1 MTGEPTVGPPADGEL
16 EALLE
21 YLRERRN
28 FDFSGYKRASLT
40 RRIVKR
46 MQLVNIDG
54 YQRYL
59 EILEA
64 NPGELAE
71 LFNTI
76 LINVTSLL
84 RDKDAWDAVA
94 ARVIPAIVD
103 GKSTEEAVRIWSAGC
118 ASGEEAYSLAV
129 LFADAIGE
137 DRFRRLVKIYATD
150 ADTDALATAR
160 RGRYRQTDLVAA
172 FGEDL
177 TARFFESDGD
187 HGVFRGDLRRAL
199 IFGRHDLVQ
208 DPPISRLDLV
218 TCRNTLMYF
227 TADLQSKILA
237 GFHFALK
244 PGGYLFLGK
253 SEALAGR
260 SQAFQVVDRRQHIMR
275 RDDSAPDLTQAPAQH
290 LRHELERSQQELE
303 TAYEELESTVEEL
316 ETTNEGLQ
324 STNEELETTNEELNS
339 TNEELETTNEGLQ
352 STNDELETINNE
364 LRERSTEV
372 TDLNQV
378 LQAILGSLQSAV
390 IVLGPEMEIKAWNR
404 QAEELWGLRS
414 DEVIGRHFLNF
425 DLWFPIEA
433 LRTAVRDCLAGR
445 AERTQVVESA
455 VNRRGRAIECTVNVN
470 CLVAEQTPRG
480 VILMVDAVP
489 ADQPESF
496 ESASRA
502 APGLR

>member
-1 MTGEPTVGPPADGEL
+1 MATPAEDGEL
-16 EALLE
+16 EALLD
-21 YLRERRN
+21 YVHERRN
-28 FDFSGYKRASLT
+28 FDFRGYKRASLT
-40 RRIVKR
+40 RRILKR
-46 MQLVNIDG
+46 MQAIDVDD
-54 YQRYL
+54 YRRYM
-59 EILEA
+59 EVLEA
-64 NPGELAE
+64 NPGEFAE

-339 TNEELETTNEGLQ
+339 TNEELETTNEELQ
-352 STNDELETINNE
+352 STNDELQVINEE
-364 LRERSTEV
+364 LRGRTEELDQTNSFLGTVLRS
-372 TDLNQV
+372 
-378 LQAILGSLQSAV
+378 LGSAV
-390 IVLGPEMEIKAWNR
+390 IVLTEDLRVRVWSPGA
-404 QAEELWGLRS
+404 QDLWGLRPEEAES
-414 DEVIGRHFLNF
+414 RDVLSLDIGLPAAEIAP
-425 DLWFPIEA
+425 W
-433 LRTAVRDCLAGR
+433 LRGVLAG
-445 AERTQVVESA
+445 ADENSTSTIDLSA
-455 VNRRGRAIECTVNVN
+455 LNRRGKAVALRVAASPMRAEEGAISGLI
-470 CLVAEQTPRG
+470 LVIDQAAAE
-480 VILMVDAVP
+480 
-489 ADQPESF
+489 
-496 ESASRA
+496 
-502 APGLR
+502 